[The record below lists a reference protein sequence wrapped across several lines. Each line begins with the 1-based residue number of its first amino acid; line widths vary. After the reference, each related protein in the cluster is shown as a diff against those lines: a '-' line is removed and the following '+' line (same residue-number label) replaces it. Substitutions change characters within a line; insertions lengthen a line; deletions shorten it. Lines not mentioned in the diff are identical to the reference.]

1 MPSSSPLRHEVISLY
16 KELLHL
22 GRAYPLG
29 YTYFRTRL
37 HSAFKAKSTLDNPD
51 EIRKGLERGEWVKK
65 GTILKGIE
73 RCAKDMMDETH
84 QRMKGRCLF
93 DFSISRNRQCMD
105 DGIGLDRWM
114 DQ

>member
-1 MPSSSPLRHEVISLY
+1 MPSTPALRHEVISLY

-29 YTYFRTRL
+29 YEYFRTRL
-37 HSAFKAKSTLDNPD
+37 HSAFMAQAALDDPG

-73 RCAKDMMDETH
+73 RCAKDMMDE
-84 QRMKGRCLF
+84 R
-93 DFSISRNRQCMD
+93 INV
-105 DGIGLDRWM
+105 
-114 DQ
+114 

>member
-1 MPSSSPLRHEVISLY
+1 MPSTSALRQEVIALY

-37 HSAFKAKSTLDNPD
+37 HSAFKAQSSLDDPG

-65 GTILKGIE
+65 GELELYI
-73 RCAKDMMDETH
+73 
-84 QRMKGRCLF
+84 
-93 DFSISRNRQCMD
+93 
-105 DGIGLDRWM
+105 
-114 DQ
+114 